1 MGDTAFTNTI
11 KPISGKTVTVEG
23 DLEVTGSV
31 ESGIGT
37 GIPLLPP
44 GLIFPYAGGVAPEG
58 YLLCDGRNL
67 SRTTYANL
75 FAAIG
80 TTWGSDNSTSFKIP
94 DLRGAFLRGSGSHGT
109 ETKADGTLFIG
120 KNLGSFENDAMQ
132 GHYHNHGVGSIVS
145 EILTATKYIG
155 TASTGHA
162 FSGPTW
168 SFDNTVIVRSP
179 YTDGTNGTPR
189 AGDET
194 RPFNASVNYIIKI

>member
-58 YLLCDGRNL
+58 YLLCDGRSL

-94 DLRGAFLRGSGSHGT
+94 DLRGAFLRGSGSHGS
-109 ETKADGTLFIG
+109 ETKADGTSFIG
-120 KNLGSFENDAMQ
+120 KNLGSFENDQ
-132 GHYHNHGVGSIVS
+132 IQLHGH
-145 EILTATKYIG
+145 EIIGYNTTAVAGNLWDIG
-155 TASTGHA
+155 GAY
-162 FSGPTW
+162 
-168 SFDNTVIVRSP
+168 P
-179 YTDGTNGTPR
+179 YTKDAGATYPGTTGTLQDNGLGGGTPR
-189 AGDET
+189 TGDET